1 MLVLRVLLVG
11 LTAVMIAMALVV
23 EVLVLLGAGWLAV
36 AVPVLAVIGLVA
48 AVVAVWRRIQGGS
61 TPSA

>member
-23 EVLVLLGAGWLAV
+23 EVLVLLGVGWLAV